1 MHATFDRNSLFP
13 SFFIFKYK
21 KITLFVHSFVRVFF
35 LISIFLI
42 EMTCRLTDVTLK
54 MFIKQNH
61 CCVLP
66 VLFGIRVFSAFIA
79 TLFFG
84 YISLLTANTVA
95 VCFSFSLSLSVF
107 NKCYILE
114 LYIFYCSSISMH
126 IPRPFS
132 CGTYCHCFDFYSVP
146 TSITCVI
153 YCFIWVSRVYHH
165 QAIASDN
172 HYRYMATNEYSIS
185 QYRVSVV
192 VCECV
197 YPRNVS
203 QNLIEMLN
211 KAVEN

>member
-95 VCFSFSLSLSVF
+95 VCFSFSLSLCLCLINVIYW
-107 NKCYILE
+107 N
-114 LYIFYCSSISMH
+114 YIF
-126 IPRPFS
+126 F
-132 CGTYCHCFDFYSVP
+132 TVP
-146 TSITCVI
+146 QFPCIFPGHFHVVLTVI
-153 YCFIWVSRVYHH
+153 VLTFIRCRH
-165 QAIASDN
+165 Q
-172 HYRYMATNEYSIS
+172 
-185 QYRVSVV
+185 
-192 VCECV
+192 
-197 YPRNVS
+197 
-203 QNLIEMLN
+203 
-211 KAVEN
+211 